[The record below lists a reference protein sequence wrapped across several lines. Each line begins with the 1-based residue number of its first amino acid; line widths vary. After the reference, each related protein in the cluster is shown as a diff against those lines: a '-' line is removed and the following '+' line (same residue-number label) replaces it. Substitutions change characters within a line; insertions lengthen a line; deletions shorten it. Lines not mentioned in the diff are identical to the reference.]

1 MPLNKEQLF
10 AHLKASRGKSP
21 ASPAKPSSIKAA
33 EKIEQDVKKA
43 TGVSKVE
50 RDVTDHTNNLE
61 LPQVESPQ
69 DARAIAEAS
78 LSKALMKKLLDGS
91 KLTSEEQKLVA
102 VVCKQVGLL

>member
-50 RDVTDHTNNLE
+50 REITNHMNNLE
-61 LPQVESPQ
+61 LPQVDSSP
-69 DARAIAEAS
+69 DVKAVAEQS
-78 LSKALMKKLLDGS
+78 LSKALMKKLLDGV
-91 KLTSEEQKLVA
+91 KLTSDEQKQVA
-102 VVCKQVGLL
+102 LTCKAAEYL